1 VRTAISQ
8 DVRGGQNALETPPSV
23 LNVERKLSIG
33 FDLERFF
40 VVNLYVS
47 PPPTCWTI
55 SNARQGFQYCNLGI
69 TALRLFRSTIVVMS
83 SSYTRLALR
92 RIGTRFGSIRPKHRP
107 GGRLNV
113 AAHRL
118 PSGI

>member
-1 VRTAISQ
+1 M
-8 DVRGGQNALETPPSV
+8 RGRDFNTVIWVSLPC
-23 LNVERKLSIG
+23 G
-33 FDLERFF
+33 F
-40 VVNLYVS
+40 
-47 PPPTCWTI
+47 
-55 SNARQGFQYCNLGI
+55 
-69 TALRLFRSTIVVMS
+69 FRSTIVVMS

-92 RIGTRFGSIRPKHRP
+92 RIETRFGSIRPKHRP

>member
-1 VRTAISQ
+1 MSAAAKRPF
-8 DVRGGQNALETPPSV
+8 ETPPSV

-69 TALRLFRSTIVVMS
+69 TALRLFPEHHCRDVKFLHS
-83 SSYTRLALR
+83 SRTETHWNPLWFHPA
-92 RIGTRFGSIRPKHRP
+92 
-107 GGRLNV
+107 LNV